1 MLIITLRKK
10 KYKLALSICLLFSLL
25 PFFTFFLGSSLH
37 TDNRTITNL
46 PSTSDIYSLEW
57 NKTWGGSGED
67 YGYGIA
73 LDGSGNI
80 YITGRIWSVEAGLA
94 GIILKYDSSGE
105 LQWNKTWVDSE
116 GYGIAVDATG
126 NVFITGGWTNGG
138 VFLLKYDSSGNLL
151 LNKTWWDAS
160 DAKGYAIAVDAM
172 GSAFIT
178 GKRYSGAFLLKY
190 DSSGNLMLN
199 KTWGLEVSGELN
211 GIAVDSSENIF
222 ITGYTGLTYG
232 EEAGFDVLLFKVNS
246 SGNLVLNKRWGVTD
260 SDLGYGIALDASGN
274 AFITGYTGGDRTFE
288 HNVLLLKYDS
298 SGNLLW
304 SKTWEESNYSTVGY
318 GYGYGIALDA
328 SGNAFVTGETGNF
341 DPMTGEILNFDPFL
355 LKYDSSGN
363 LLLNK
368 TWEGTNNSTV
378 GYGIALD
385 ALGNVFITGSSY
397 NFGASGHDVFL
408 LKYAVDTDEDG
419 LSDTDEI
426 NIYGT
431 DPNDSDTDGDG

>member
-1 MLIITLRKK
+1 M
-10 KYKLALSICLLFSLL
+10 
-25 PFFTFFLGSSLH
+25 
-37 TDNRTITNL
+37 
-46 PSTSDIYSLEW
+46 
-57 NKTWGGSGED
+57 
-67 YGYGIA
+67 
-73 LDGSGNI
+73 
-80 YITGRIWSVEAGLA
+80 
-94 GIILKYDSSGE
+94 
-105 LQWNKTWVDSE
+105 
-116 GYGIAVDATG
+116 
-126 NVFITGGWTNGG
+126 
-138 VFLLKYDSSGNLL
+138 
-151 LNKTWWDAS
+151 
-160 DAKGYAIAVDAM
+160 
-172 GSAFIT
+172 
-178 GKRYSGAFLLKY
+178 
-190 DSSGNLMLN
+190 
-199 KTWGLEVSGELN
+199 
-211 GIAVDSSENIF
+211 
-222 ITGYTGLTYG
+222 
-232 EEAGFDVLLFKVNS
+232 
-246 SGNLVLNKRWGVTD
+246 
-260 SDLGYGIALDASGN
+260 GN
-274 AFITGYTGGDRTFE
+274 AFITGYTSGNRTHE
-288 HNVLLLKYDS
+288 YNVLLLKYDS

-341 DPMTGEILNFDPFL
+341 DPMTGETRNFDPFL

-431 DPNDSDTDGDG
+431 DPNDSDTDGDGLSDGDEVNIHGTDPNDSDTDGDGFSDGDEINIHGTDPNDEGSKKGGGNAISGFNIILLIFSIVSLSVILFRKIKKKSLKC